1 MKNMI
6 IDAHQHLWV
15 KSEREYSWI
24 TPELKELDKDFTPED
39 FLEASTTCNIDG
51 TVLVQAADTY
61 EDTFYML
68 EVAHK
73 YSFVKGIVAWVP
85 FDRTLEARSAIE
97 TLSSNRIVKGFR
109 NLTHDY
115 SNAKYE
121 SDDNWITRSAVIETL
136 QYIAERKLTLDYV
149 AVNASHLNQVIR
161 VAELVPDLNIM
172 IDHLGK
178 PDIANAAIAEWA
190 QIIKKASALGNIYL
204 KVSGL
209 STASKKDWKATDWKP
224 YFEVAYD
231 SFGADRL
238 VLGGDWPVIE
248 LYDSFEK
255 VWSSQLELISHLSD
269 LERAKIS
276 GLNAAKFYKLE
287 ES

>member
-39 FLEASTTCNIDG
+39 FLEASTTCKIDG
-51 TVLVQAADTY
+51 TVLVQSADTY

-231 SFGADRL
+231 SFGPDRL

>member
-1 MKNMI
+1 VKNMI

-39 FLEASTTCNIDG
+39 FLEASTTCKIDG

-61 EDTFYML
+61 EDTSYML

-85 FDRTLEARSAIE
+85 FDRTFEARAAIE

-121 SDDNWITRSAVIETL
+121 SDDYWITRSAVIETL
-136 QYIAERKLTLDYV
+136 QYIAERKFTLDFV
-149 AVNASHLNQVIR
+149 AVNANHLNQVIR
-161 VAELVPDLNIM
+161 VAEMVPDLNIM

-190 QIIKKASALGNIYL
+190 QIIKKASELGNIYL

-209 STASKKDWKATDWKP
+209 NTASKKDWKVTDWKP

-231 SFGADRL
+231 NFGADRL

-248 LYDSFEK
+248 LSDSFEK

-287 ES
+287 E